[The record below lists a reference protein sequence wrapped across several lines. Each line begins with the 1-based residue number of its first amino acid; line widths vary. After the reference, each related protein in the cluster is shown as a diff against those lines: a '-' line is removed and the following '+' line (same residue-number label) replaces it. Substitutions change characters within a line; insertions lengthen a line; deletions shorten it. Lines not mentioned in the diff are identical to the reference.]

1 MKKQGVGL
9 RKGDVPIINT
19 GHMRLWDDPKRF
31 LASDPGIMP
40 DVARYLVE
48 KGIVGIGQPVAIK

>member
-1 MKKQGVGL
+1 MS
-9 RKGDVPIINT
+9 
-19 GHMRLWDDPKRF
+19 LWDDPKRF